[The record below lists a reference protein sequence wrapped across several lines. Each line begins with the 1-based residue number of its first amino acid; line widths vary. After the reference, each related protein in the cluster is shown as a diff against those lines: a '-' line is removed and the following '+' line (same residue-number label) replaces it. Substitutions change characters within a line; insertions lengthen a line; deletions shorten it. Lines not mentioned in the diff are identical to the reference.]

1 MKEVRN
7 LKMNSEVVNSTLSDI
22 VSSLING
29 GFEAAHGR
37 TTMKET
43 SMSVLHTAIDGAEQA
58 IEFDDS
64 TGDTSSLDRMS
75 FEDVKSGIYSIIMA
89 GISDGLNNVEEAETP
104 TAQEAL
110 ITARDAAL
118 SKSREVLPGM
128 VCDRIQSQISS
139 SFEERRTR
147 SAERGTKSKTAA
159 EIAGFATDSAEMLAS
174 RGVEGLRGVMSGES
188 SVTEAVEATLADAK
202 SEIPGMIFDRVQTKV
217 SDSFDSQRAK
227 IDGKTYKHRTSQDV
241 AELASDSARVM
252 AAHGIDNLR
261 GVVSGEATVSDA
273 IEATLADAKS
283 EIPGL
288 IFDKAQSRIADSFDA
303 KRSKIDEKTYKH
315 KGSKGAAA
323 FANDSARAMAV
334 HGVDNLRGVVSGDM
348 TMTEAMEAT
357 MQDSVADI
365 STNAVG
371 KVTSKINEKLGLD
384 FLDPTTV
391 IETAKKVK
399 DCFGEYINGEI
410 NGTQFFMKI
419 GYDGLYQAAQTW
431 GTAVGTH
438 LAVSAGLHGAAAA
451 MTVAASSTLV
461 VAVYGELYNYAMEV
475 FQEEIESEERMNNIR
490 QLSAEAIEVIRK
502 ERETL
507 LANTF
512 MAAEHRQKVFQESLN
527 DLSAAVETGNVELLT
542 AALHKIT
549 EEVGGTI
556 QFKTFEEF
564 DDFMQD
570 DSLALTF

>member
-1 MKEVRN
+1 MKV
-7 LKMNSEVVNSTLSDI
+7 NSEVVNSTLSDI
-22 VSSLING
+22 VSSLITG
-29 GFEAAHGR
+29 GFDAAHGR
-37 TTMKET
+37 TSMKET
-43 SMSVLHTAIDGAEQA
+43 SMAALHTAIDGAEQA
-58 IEFDDS
+58 VEFDDS
-64 TGDTSSLDRMS
+64 DGAMALGKMG

-89 GISDGLNNVEEAETP
+89 GIADGLNNVEEAETP

-110 ITARDAAL
+110 ITARDAAM

-128 VCDRIQSQISS
+128 VCDRIQSQLSTT
-139 SFEERRTR
+139 FEERRTK
-147 SAERGTKSKTAA
+147 AADKGYKSKTAA
-159 EIAGFATDSAEMLAS
+159 ELSGFATDSAEMLAGRS
-174 RGVEGLRGVMSGES
+174 VEGLRSVMSGEA
-188 SVTEAVEATLADAK
+188 SVTDAVEATLTDAK
-202 SEIPGMIFDRVQTKV
+202 SEIPGMIFDRVQSKV

-227 IDGKTYKHRTSQDV
+227 IDSKTYKHRTSQDV

-261 GVVSGEATVSDA
+261 GVVSGDATVADA
-273 IEATLADAKS
+273 VEATLQDAKS

-288 IFDKAQSRIADSFDA
+288 VFDKVQSRVIDSFDA
-303 KRSKIDEKTYKH
+303 KRTKIDEKTYKH

-323 FANDSARAMAV
+323 FANDSAKAMAV
-334 HGVDNLRGVVSGDM
+334 HGVDNLRNVVSGDM
-348 TMTEAMEAT
+348 SMTEAMEAT
-357 MQDSVADI
+357 VKDGAAEI
-365 STNAVG
+365 STNVVG
-371 KVTSKINEKLGLD
+371 MATSKINEKFGLD
-384 FLDPTTV
+384 FLDPV
-391 IETAKKVK
+391 QVMETAKNVK
-399 DCFGEYINGEI
+399 DCFAEYMNGEI

-475 FQEEIESEERMNNIR
+475 FQEEVESEERLQSIR
-490 QLSAEAIEVIRK
+490 ELSNEAIDVIRK
-502 ERETL
+502 ERESL

-512 MAAEHRQKVFQESLN
+512 IAAEHRQKVFQESLM
-527 DLSAAVETGNVELLT
+527 DLSTAIENGNVELLT

-556 QFKTFEEF
+556 QFRTFEEF

>member
-1 MKEVRN
+1 
-7 LKMNSEVVNSTLSDI
+7 MNQEIVNSTLSDI
-22 VSSLING
+22 VSSLISG

-37 TTMKET
+37 TTMKDT
-43 SMSVLHTAIDGAEQA
+43 TMAALHTAIDGVEQA
-58 IEFDDS
+58 VEFDDS
-64 TGDTSSLDRMS
+64 TGAISPLGEMS

-89 GISDGLNNVEEAETP
+89 GISDGLNNVEETETP

-110 ITARDAAL
+110 ITAREAAL

-128 VCDRIQSQISS
+128 VCDRIQSQLDS

-147 SAERGTKSKTAA
+147 AAEKGPKSKTVA
-159 EIAGFATDSAEMLAS
+159 EIAELATDSAEMLAS
-174 RGVEGLRGVMSGES
+174 RGVEGLRSVMSGETS
-188 SVTEAVEATLADAK
+188 ITDAVETTLADAK
-202 SEIPGMIFDRVQTKV
+202 SEIPGMVFDRVQSKV
-217 SDSFDSQRAK
+217 ADAFDAQRDK
-227 IDGKTYKHRTSQDV
+227 IDNRTYKHRTSQDV

-261 GVVSGEATVSDA
+261 TVVSGEATVSDA
-273 IEATLADAKS
+273 IEATLTDAKS

-303 KRSKIDEKTYKH
+303 RSAKIGEKTYKH
-315 KGSKGAAA
+315 KGSKGAAT
-323 FANDSARAMAV
+323 FANDSARTVAV
-334 HGVDNLRGVVSGDM
+334 HGVDNLRGVVSGEISM
-348 TMTEAMEAT
+348 SEAMEAT
-357 MQDSVADI
+357 MKDSAAEI

-475 FQEEIESEERMNNIR
+475 FQEEVESEERMHNIR
-490 QLSAEAIEVIRK
+490 QLSAEAIDVIRK
-502 ERETL
+502 ERESL

-512 MAAEHRQKVFQESLN
+512 IAAEHRQKVFQESLN
-527 DLSAAVETGNVELLT
+527 DLSAALETGNVELLT
-542 AALHKIT
+542 SALHKIT

-556 QFKTFEEF
+556 QFRTFEEF
-564 DDFMQD
+564 DAFMQD
-570 DSLALTF
+570 DSLTLTF

>member
-1 MKEVRN
+1 M
-7 LKMNSEVVNSTLSDI
+7 KMNSEVVNSTLSNI

-43 SMSVLHTAIDGAEQA
+43 TMSVLHTAVDGAEQA
-58 IEFDDS
+58 VEFNDS
-64 TGDTSSLDRMS
+64 TGAPSLDGMS
-75 FEDVKSGIYSIIMA
+75 FDDVKSGIYSIIMA

-139 SFEERRTR
+139 SFEERRAR
-147 SAERGTKSKTAA
+147 SADSSKSRTAS
-159 EIAGFATDSAEMLAS
+159 ELAGLATDSAEMLAS

-217 SDSFDSQRAK
+217 SDSFDNQRAK

-261 GVVSGEATVSDA
+261 GVVSGEATVADA
-273 IEATLADAKS
+273 FEATLADAKS

-323 FANDSARAMAV
+323 FANDSARAVAV

-475 FQEEIESEERMNNIR
+475 FQEEVESEERMNNIR

-527 DLSAAVETGNVELLT
+527 DLSTAVETGNVELLT

-556 QFKTFEEF
+556 QFRTFEEF

>member
-43 SMSVLHTAIDGAEQA
+43 TMSVLHTAIDGAEQA

-64 TGDTSSLDRMS
+64 TGDTSSLDGMS

-147 SAERGTKSKTAA
+147 SAEKGTKSKTAA
-159 EIAGFATDSAEMLAS
+159 EIAGLVTDSAEMLAS
-174 RGVEGLRGVMSGES
+174 RGVEGLRGVM
-188 SVTEAVEATLADAK
+188 
-202 SEIPGMIFDRVQTKV
+202 
-217 SDSFDSQRAK
+217 
-227 IDGKTYKHRTSQDV
+227 
-241 AELASDSARVM
+241 
-252 AAHGIDNLR
+252 
-261 GVVSGEATVSDA
+261 SGEATVSDA

-283 EIPGL
+283 EIPGM
-288 IFDKAQSRIADSFDA
+288 IFDKAQSRIVDSFDA
-303 KRSKIDEKTYKH
+303 KRAKIDEKTYKH

-348 TMTEAMEAT
+348 SMTEAVEAT
-357 MQDSVADI
+357 MKDSVADI
-365 STNAVG
+365 STNAVE

-490 QLSAEAIEVIRK
+490 QLSTEAIEVIRK

-527 DLSAAVETGNVELLT
+527 ELSTAVETGNVELLT

-556 QFKTFEEF
+556 QFRTFEEF

-570 DSLALTF
+570 DELALTF

>member
-1 MKEVRN
+1 M
-7 LKMNSEVVNSTLSDI
+7 KMNQEVVNSTLSNI

-29 GFEAAHGR
+29 GFEVAHGR

-43 SMSVLHTAIDGAEQA
+43 TMTALHTAIDGVEQA
-58 IEFDDS
+58 VEFDGS
-64 TGDTSSLDRMS
+64 AATASPLGEMS

-110 ITARDAAL
+110 LTARDAAL
-118 SKSREVLPGM
+118 SKSREVLPGI
-128 VCDRIQSQISS
+128 VCDRIQSQLNS
-139 SFEERRTR
+139 SFEERRAR
-147 SAERGTKSKTAA
+147 AAEKSSKSKTGA
-159 EIAGFATDSAEMLAS
+159 EIAGFAADSAEMLAS
-174 RGVEGLRGVMSGES
+174 RGVEGLRGVMSGEAS
-188 SVTEAVEATLADAK
+188 LTDAVEATLAGAK
-202 SEIPGMIFDRVQTKV
+202 SEIPGMVFDRVQSKV
-217 SDSFDSQRAK
+217 SDAFDAQRDK
-227 IDGKTYKHRTSQDV
+227 IDGKTYKHRTSQDI

-288 IFDKAQSRIADSFDA
+288 IFDKAQTRIADSFDA
-303 KRSKIDEKTYKH
+303 RGAKIDGKTYTH
-315 KGSKGAAA
+315 KGTKGAVS
-323 FANDSARAMAV
+323 FANDSAKTVAV

-348 TMTEAMEAT
+348 TMSEAMEAT
-357 MQDSVADI
+357 MMDSVADI

-371 KVTSKINEKLGLD
+371 KVTAKVNEKLGLD
-384 FLDPTTV
+384 FLDPTAV

-475 FQEEIESEERMNNIR
+475 FQEEVESEERMHNIR
-490 QLSAEAIEVIRK
+490 QLSDEAIEVIRK
-502 ERETL
+502 ERESL

-512 MAAEHRQKVFQESLN
+512 IAAENRQRVFQKSLN
-527 DLSAAVETGNVELLT
+527 DLSKALETGNVELLT
-542 AALHKIT
+542 SALHKIT

-556 QFKTFEEF
+556 QFRTFEEF
-564 DDFMQD
+564 DAFMQD